1 MAISMRK
8 GGGEESERQQYE
20 HLLRHVA
27 SPQREGDD
35 ERDDQRGHPERS
47 CCFFYSTE
55 GIL

>member
-8 GGGEESERQQYE
+8 GGGEESERQRPE

-27 SPQREGDD
+27 SPQRGGDD
-35 ERDDQRGHPERS
+35 ERDDQRGHSERS
-47 CCFFYSTE
+47 RHFFYSTE